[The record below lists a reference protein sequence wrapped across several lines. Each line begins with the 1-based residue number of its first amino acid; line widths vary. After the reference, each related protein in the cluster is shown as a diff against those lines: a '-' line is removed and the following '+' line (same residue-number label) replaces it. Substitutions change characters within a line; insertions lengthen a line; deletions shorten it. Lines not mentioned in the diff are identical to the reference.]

1 MAVEARSTELTRAES
16 SLSIAGDP
24 RELSFEIEPFR
35 QYLRQL
41 LPLLLNADAH
51 ELDVMLEGQGFED
64 KAHKWASDPAAGV
77 IYIVKTRDDISGE
90 DSGQSSSLHHHGVL
104 VLT

>member
-1 MAVEARSTELTRAES
+1 MELTRAES
-16 SLSIAGDP
+16 SLSIAADA

-51 ELDVMLEGQGFED
+51 ELELMLDAAGFED
-64 KAHKWASDPAAGV
+64 KASKWASDPAAGV
-77 IYIVKTRDDISGE
+77 IYVVKMRDDISGE
-90 DSGQSSSLHHHGVL
+90 DLGQSSSLPHHAVL
-104 VLT
+104 LLT